1 MNVMRWFFL
10 GLCLM
15 LLREAHV
22 VSAQTPYTTVTLGPS
37 RILFP
42 TQDAYVPWDEVRLPL
57 NMPEDMFFA
66 PDGFLYVADTGNG
79 RILKLDAQF
88 QIAAELGQGVLQA
101 PSGLFVDED
110 STLYIADAA
119 KNTVMILDADGY
131 LINEFGRPAEP
142 LFGVNRAFR
151 PRKIAVDA
159 RKNMYIVSEGSVNGL
174 VMMNT
179 RGNFVGYF
187 GANTAEMSLKMI
199 LQRAFLTAEQLEQF
213 IRNEAASP
221 SNVAIDARSLVYTV
235 TAGTERDKSI
245 RKFNISGKN
254 LFDTP
259 VYGSSNFRDI
269 DVSPDGLFVAVDAE
283 GRIFEYDQN
292 GTLIFM
298 FGALERGDQR
308 LGLLNNPTAIERVG
322 DYLYVLDK
330 GKNAVVIYRITDFA
344 RELHKGISLYVE
356 GFYAEAR
363 PYFEEVLN
371 YNGLMLIAYKAL
383 ADAYYKENNYWD
395 ALQFYRY
402 AEDRNG
408 YSEAYWELR
417 NLSIQ
422 QHLSTALAGVFVLWI
437 GSGVFNRFERR
448 YKWLDP
454 LRRLGTRARKIRL
467 VDDFVFMFRFIRRPA
482 DSFYYIKNDM
492 RGSIGFALIL
502 YAWVVIVRLIAVYW
516 TGFVFSPY
524 YSTAWQV
531 QAELEIVYVVLPIV
545 LWIAANYLIS
555 SITDGEGR
563 LRHVII
569 GSAYSL
575 FPIALFSL
583 PITLLSN
590 VLTLNE
596 VFIFTFSNQL
606 VTAWVALMFF
616 IMVREIHNYSLS
628 ETIRNILTT
637 FFTMAIF
644 LLIGYI
650 LYVLFNQ
657 LYEFVHAIIQEAS
670 LRG

>member
-1 MNVMRWFFL
+1 MKSTRRIL
-10 GLCLM
+10 SA
-15 LLREAHV
+15 LLFVLSLSHLV
-22 VSAQTPYTTVTLGPS
+22 IAQTPYATVTLGPS
-37 RILFP
+37 RIMFP
-42 TQDAYVPWDEVRLPL
+42 TQDAYVPLDEITLPVDT
-57 NMPEDMFFA
+57 PEDMFFA

-79 RILKLDAQF
+79 RILKLDAQS
-88 QIAAELGQGVLQA
+88 QVVAELGQDVLQA
-101 PSGLFVDED
+101 PNGLFVDED

-119 KNTVMILDADGY
+119 KNTVVILDADGH
-131 LINEFGRPAEP
+131 LINEFGRPTEP
-142 LFGVNRAFR
+142 LFGANRAFR

-187 GANTAEMSLKMI
+187 GANSAEMSLKMI
-199 LQRAFLTAEQLEQF
+199 LQRTFLTAEQLEQF

-221 SNVAIDARSLVYTV
+221 SNVTIDARSLVYTV
-235 TAGTERDKSI
+235 TAGTERDKSV

-254 LFDTP
+254 LFDKP
-259 VYGSSNFRDI
+259 VYGSSSFRDI

-283 GRIFEYDQN
+283 GRIYEYDQN
-292 GTLIFM
+292 GTLIFV

-322 DYLYVLDK
+322 DSLYVLDK
-330 GKNAVVIYRITDFA
+330 GKNALVIYGITDFA
-344 RELHKGISLYVE
+344 RELHKGVSLYVE

-363 PYFEEVLN
+363 PYFEQVLN

-383 ADAYYKENNYWD
+383 ADADYKENNYWD

-437 GSGVFNRFERR
+437 GSSVFNRFERR

-467 VDDFVFMFRFIRRPA
+467 LDDFVFMFRFIRRPA

-502 YAWVVIVRLIAVYW
+502 YAWVLAVSLIAIYW

-628 ETIRNILTT
+628 ETVRNILTT

-657 LYEFVHAIIQEAS
+657 LYEFVYAIIQEAS

>member
-1 MNVMRWFFL
+1 MNTIRWAIL
-10 GLCLM
+10 GLLF
-15 LLREAHV
+15 LL
-22 VSAQTPYTTVTLGPS
+22 VSLGHTAAAQTPYATVTLGPS
-37 RILFP
+37 RTLFP
-42 TQDAYVPWDEVRLPL
+42 TQDAYVPLDEVRLSVAS
-57 NMPEDMFFA
+57 PEDMFFA
-66 PDGFLYVADTGNG
+66 PDGFLYVADTGNK

-88 QIAAELGQGVLQA
+88 QIVAELGQDILQA
-101 PSGLFVDED
+101 PTGLFVDED
-110 STLYIADAA
+110 STLYITDAS
-119 KNTVMILDADGY
+119 KNTVVILDSAGQ
-131 LINEFGRPAEP
+131 LINEFGRPTEP
-142 LFGVNRAFR
+142 LFGANREFR

-174 VMMNT
+174 VIMNT
-179 RGNFVGYF
+179 NGNFIGYF
-187 GANTAEMSLKMI
+187 GANAADMSLKMI
-199 LQRAFLTAEQLEQF
+199 LQRTFLTAEQLEQF

-221 SNVAIDARSLVYTV
+221 SNVTIDARSLVYTV
-235 TAGTERDKSI
+235 TSGTERDKSV

-254 LFDTP
+254 LFDKA
-259 VYGSSNFRDI
+259 VYGSPSFRDI
-269 DVSPDGLFVAVDAE
+269 DVSADGLFVAVDAI

-292 GTLIFM
+292 GTLIFI

-330 GKNAVVIYRITDFA
+330 GKNAIVVYQITDFA

-363 PYFEEVLN
+363 PYFKEVLN

-383 ADAYYKENNYWD
+383 ADADYKENNYAN
-395 ALQFYRY
+395 ALAFYRY

-408 YSEAYWELR
+408 YSEAFWELR
-417 NLSIQ
+417 NAGIQ
-422 QHLSTALAGVFVLWI
+422 QHLSTVLAGVFVLWF
-437 GSGVFNRFERR
+437 GSGVFNRLERR

-454 LRRLGTRARKIRL
+454 LRQLGRRARKIRL
-467 VDDFVFMFRFIRRPA
+467 LDDFVFMFRFIRRPA

-502 YAWVVIVRLIAVYW
+502 YGWVLAVSLIAIYW

-524 YSTAWQV
+524 YSTSWQV
-531 QAELEIVYVVLPIV
+531 QAEMEIVYVVLPIV

-563 LRHVII
+563 LRHIVI

-596 VFIFTFSNQL
+596 VFIFTFSHQL

-657 LYEFVHAIIQEAS
+657 MYEFVYAIIQEAS